1 MLVQRRQTTP
11 VPNAEEKDAYAVL
24 TASASQASADAARN
38 QRDAK
43 NVAAKD
49 ACAVQTA
56 SASQANAAVPV
67 KLKEATKPTICLAV
81 QPSLLLPLRL
91 SS

>member
-1 MLVQRRQTTP
+1 MLVQRRQTMP

-24 TASASQASADAARN
+24 TASASQANADAARK

-43 NVAAKD
+43 NAEEKD
-49 ACAVQTA
+49 AYAVLTA
-56 SASQANAAVPV
+56 SASQASAAVSM

-81 QPSLLLPLRL
+81 QPSLLQPLRL